1 MKRKAIKDVP
11 EYPEES
17 KDNHDAKQNKYKL
30 TITKCLS
37 QLSDE
42 PTHEQT
48 LYSDEIDNEFK
59 SYKDINSESYLTY
72 RSSMTV

>member
-1 MKRKAIKDVP
+1 MP
-11 EYPEES
+11 ESPEES

-42 PTHEQT
+42 PTHEHT
-48 LYSDEIDNEFK
+48 VDSDDIDNEFK
-59 SYKDINSESYLTY
+59 SYQEANSESYLTY
-72 RSSMTV
+72 RSSMTI